1 MNRAEALRSTRED
14 LLESIQSKVKVD
26 YDNVRQQLHVL
37 ESGYKIKTVETHY
50 DTIGVNIP

>member
-37 ESGYKIKTVETHY
+37 KSGYKIKTVETHY